1 MKRITLLIMIMA
13 ILVLV
18 TSCFEDG
25 TLRVRNRT
33 NSRAWFSVDHNP
45 YIYLESFNNWS
56 RDYSSDRNVRIDY
69 NGNHLFSGNIQV
81 SVNLGRITNFD
92 IVADGGAIRINNQ
105 TNLTITQVYISPIT
119 SPLWGDN
126 QLTGNIGPG
135 GSVLWTVAPGSWDIK
150 VVDSNDDDFFL
161 MNRYVPLDTTVNVN
175 FTYGKEWHSS
185 DCKLAGFDPDF
196 GIKYNI
202 EQK

>member
-1 MKRITLLIMIMA
+1 MKRITLLIMSMV

-33 NSRAWFSVDHNP
+33 NSLAWFSVDFNP
-45 YIYLESFNNWS
+45 NIYLESFNNWS
-56 RDYSSDRNVRIDY
+56 RDYNSERTVRIDY
-69 NGNHLFSGNIQV
+69 NGYHLFSGSIQA

-92 IVADGGAIRINNQ
+92 IVSDGGAIRINNQ
-105 TNLTITQVYISPIT
+105 TTLTITQVYLSPNT
-119 SPLWGDN
+119 SPVWGNN
-126 QLTGNIGPG
+126 QLTGNIIPG
-135 GSVLWTVAPGSWDIK
+135 SSVLWTVAPGSWDIK
-150 VVDSNDDDFFL
+150 VVDSNGDDFFL
-161 MNRYVPLDTTVNVN
+161 MNRNVPLDTTVDVY
-175 FTYGKEWHSS
+175 FTYGKEWQSS